1 VRGFVSARDGSGRR
15 RDRLHQ
21 AQLATRRWPGVQ
33 TWCASGQQMFW
44 KAVVVDGLTL
54 RCAVLCCAVLCELCE
69 LCELCRAAQS
79 EGCLGGED
87 VARVAATFPVNEW
100 EGRRSGAVLFLHGRR
115 KLTWLAVPNRPSWAA
130 GRATDGDEGGGE
142 VVEGGQQCQR
152 TAGPATVRGRRGRG
166 RVAMEPEPC
175 WAR

>member
-1 VRGFVSARDGSGRR
+1 MCAASSARVMGSGRR

-54 RCAVLCCAVLCELCE
+54 RCAVRCCAVLCELCE

-142 VVEGGQQCQR
+142 VVEGGQ
-152 TAGPATVRGRRGRG
+152 
-166 RVAMEPEPC
+166 
-175 WAR
+175 